1 MEIQPEP
8 ASIKTNLKKSLV
20 AKDFIVVTAND
31 YATSIG
37 FKILSEGGNAV
48 DAAVAIQMTLGL
60 VEPQSSGLGGG
71 SFITF
76 YNKSEGKVYSYEGR
90 EKAPN
95 KIPENIFLNKNGNTK
110 KFF

>member
-1 MEIQPEP
+1 M
-8 ASIKTNLKKSLV
+8 
-20 AKDFIVVTAND
+20 
-31 YATSIG
+31 
-37 FKILSEGGNAV
+37 

-90 EKAPN
+90 EKAPK

-110 KFF
+110 KFLKQQLAVLLLALPPH